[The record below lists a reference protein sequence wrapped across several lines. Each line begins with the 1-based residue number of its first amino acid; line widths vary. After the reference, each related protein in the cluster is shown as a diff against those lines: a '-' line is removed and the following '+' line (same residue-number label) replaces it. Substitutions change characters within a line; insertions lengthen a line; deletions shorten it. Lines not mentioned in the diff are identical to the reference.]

1 MMKLTALTRLLWL
14 PVTVA
19 ILYLAAVGFRPL
31 LPVDET
37 RYVSVAW
44 EMYLRS
50 GWFDP
55 LTLNFEPYHHK
66 PPLLFWLMNLSWAIF
81 GVSRWAAT
89 IPIVLSAL
97 ACVYLTGILGRL
109 LFPQA
114 LEDTNRTRLV
124 MVAGVPFL
132 TYGTILMFD
141 ITLTAFVLLSLIG
154 VVLYSRQRSWRHIV
168 LIGVS
173 LGLGGLAK
181 GPFAPF
187 CIFFPILLAP
197 YWAKNIGNVLTWYA
211 GNALAGLISLAIVLV
226 WLIPVLTQSDSEFAY
241 WLLWKQTAGRVTGS
255 VEDHLA
261 PFYAYLPLLPAMFV
275 PWVFVPGFW
284 KGLAKLRSHFP
295 DSEGKRFL
303 ICWLVPSFL
312 GFCLFSNKQPH
323 YLMPLMP
330 GAVLLAALC
339 LPRVSTDMLARTMVL
354 MVTLFVAGQAI
365 ASATFLHRYDLA
377 PVAAFVSANRDKDWA
392 FAQNYHGEF
401 GFLSRLEKPVDDVR
415 LKDLDAWFSKH
426 PDGFAAVIY
435 RNPAEVAGYR
445 QIMDGPYRGRRM
457 GVYGRSEAQ

>member
-1 MMKLTALTRLLWL
+1 MKLAALTRVLWL
-14 PVTVA
+14 PATVA
-19 ILYLAAVGFRPL
+19 VLYAAAVGFRPL

-66 PPLLFWLMNLSWAIF
+66 PPLLFWLINLCWATF
-81 GVSRWAAT
+81 GISRWAAT
-89 IPIVLSAL
+89 IPVVLSAL
-97 ACVYLTGILGRL
+97 ASVYLTGVLGRL

-114 LEDTNRTRLV
+114 LADSNRTNLV

-132 TYGTILMFD
+132 VYGTIVMFD
-141 ITLTAFVLLSLIG
+141 ITLTVFVLLSLIG
-154 VVLYSRQRSWRHIV
+154 VVLYSRKRDWRTIV

-197 YWAKNIGNVLTWYA
+197 LWAKNLGNIVTWYA

-226 WLIPVLTQSDSEFAY
+226 WLIPVLSRSDADFAY

-255 VEDHLA
+255 VDDHLA
-261 PFYAYLPLLPAMFV
+261 PFYFYFLLLPAIFV
-275 PWVFVPGFW
+275 PWIFVPGLW
-284 KGLAKLRSHFP
+284 KGAAKLRSHLP
-295 DSEGKRFL
+295 DAEGMRFL
-303 ICWLVPSFL
+303 LCWLVPTFL

-323 YLMPLMP
+323 YLMPLIP
-330 GAVLLAALC
+330 GAVLLMALC
-339 LPRVSTDMLARTMVL
+339 LRGVATHLLARTVAVMVG
-354 MVTLFVAGQAI
+354 LFVVGQGI
-365 ASATFLHRYDLA
+365 AYATFLHRYDLA
-377 PVAAFVSANRDKDWA
+377 PIAAFVQANQDRDWA
-392 FAQNYHGEF
+392 FVNNYHGEF
-401 GFLSRLEKPVDDVR
+401 GFLARLQKPVDDV
-415 LKDLDAWFSKH
+415 LPDDLDAWFSAH
-426 PDGFAAVIY
+426 PNGYAAVIY
-435 RNPAEVAGYR
+435 RDPKRVAGYR
-445 QIMDGPYRGRRM
+445 QILDGSYRGRRM
-457 GVYGRSEAQ
+457 GVYSRSDAR